1 MYRYCK
7 GLQRIEK
14 VKVDTINWTDIWKVL
29 KEISDESE
37 LLDEYTFIDLKD
49 FLSWFNKNKF
59 DLQTYTGKDRR
70 RERRDLPVQDEDNG
84 KSFKQA

>member
-29 KEISDESE
+29 KEISEESE
-37 LLDEYTFIDLKD
+37 LLDEFTFIDLKD

-59 DLQTYTGKDRR
+59 DLQTFDIYRQGPATRR
-70 RERRDLPVQDEDNG
+70 V
-84 KSFKQA
+84 KSASSR